1 MGGGNISL
9 TSFWGEMSRHQ
20 PGPLR
25 YLPPPFHSGW
35 GDPAGRGAPQHR
47 DPRGGAPRGKDEPSS
62 LGFDDENY
70 PAPQPEGSTF
80 SRLESETG
88 ATTSPGTGP
97 SQSIGTSSQP
107 QVATKPAGSQV
118 LSLPDHFTPP
128 AATGHRRESSPSS
141 SCSDTVK
148 GDYEASIR
156 LKPGYGSSGTGK
168 TEEQRFFLQEASLLD
183 RPKDDPTAQEIQG
196 VCWTDQND
204 VSNGFLL
211 SSLTHLNGHR
221 RFFLKNRFS
230 LNHVDFLSLHLSP
243 KMTERD

>member
-1 MGGGNISL
+1 
-9 TSFWGEMSRHQ
+9 MSRHQ

-25 YLPPPFHSGW
+25 YLPPPFHPGW

-47 DPRGGAPRGKDEPSS
+47 DPRGGAPRGKDEASS

-80 SRLESETG
+80 SRLESQTG

-97 SQSIGTSSQP
+97 RQSIGTSSQP

-128 AATGHRRESSPSS
+128 AATGYRRESSPSS

-156 LKPGYGSSGTGK
+156 LKPGYGSPGTGK

-183 RPKDDPTAQEIQG
+183 RPKDDPTAQEIQEDSKAEAITG
-196 VCWTDQND
+196 SWLTAKGGKEKRSPYTKYQTLELGKKFFFMYLTRERRLEVRRSANFTD
-204 VSNGFLL
+204 
-211 SSLTHLNGHR
+211 
-221 RFFLKNRFS
+221 
-230 LNHVDFLSLHLSP
+230 
-243 KMTERD
+243 